1 MKIRKIPE
9 KKSKANIETILKLSV
24 SASLASLG
32 IILSAIVVYIP
43 NIEFISVT
51 IFLIAL
57 LFGHYYGIITAVAIT
72 IVYEFFVTSIYGSA
86 GLLIFFKLFCYVC
99 LALIAGL
106 GRKSFLKLSFWEL
119 GIFGSLFALI
129 YDIVTTLG
137 AQLIIL
143 QSEITPYYIFLVL
156 ITGIPFTIIHF
167 LGNFALFSLTR
178 NAIKWIISAFKHR
191 GIKLLMI
198 PAFME
203 IKKEST
209 SQQKVIQHE

>member
-1 MKIRKIPE
+1 MKIRRIPE

-57 LFGHYYGIITAVAIT
+57 LFGHYYGVITAVAIT
-72 IVYEFFVTSIYGSA
+72 IVYEFLVTSIYGSA

-106 GRKSFLKLSFWEL
+106 GRKSFLKLSFWEF

-129 YDIVTTLG
+129 YDLITTLG

-143 QSEITPYYIFLVL
+143 QSQITPHYIFLVL

-191 GIKLLMI
+191 GIKLLMM
-198 PAFME
+198 PVFLE
-203 IKKEST
+203 TKKERIP
-209 SQQKVIQHE
+209 QQKVIQYE

>member
-1 MKIRKIPE
+1 MKRRKIPE

-57 LFGHYYGIITAVAIT
+57 LFGHYYGVITAVAIT

-86 GLLIFFKLFCYVC
+86 GLLIFFKLFCYIS

-106 GRKSFLKLSFWEL
+106 GRKHFLKLSFWEL
-119 GIFGSLFALI
+119 GIFGSLFALA
-129 YDIVTTLG
+129 YDIITTLG

-143 QSEITPYYIFLVL
+143 QSQITLHYIFLVL

-178 NAIKWIISAFKHR
+178 NSIKWIVSAFRHR

-198 PAFME
+198 PVFME
-203 IKKEST
+203 TKEDSIL
-209 SQQKVIQHE
+209 QQKVIQNE